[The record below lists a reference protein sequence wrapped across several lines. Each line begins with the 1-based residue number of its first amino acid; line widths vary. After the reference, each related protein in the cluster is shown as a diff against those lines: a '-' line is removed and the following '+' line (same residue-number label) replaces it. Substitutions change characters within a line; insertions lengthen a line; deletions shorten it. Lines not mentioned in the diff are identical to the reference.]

1 MVQQQEGKKK
11 NILRRALT
19 DDATYLSANVLIK
32 DVNKSF
38 KAVNNKKDLSFLV
51 AKPIRVTKGYQLP

>member
-1 MVQQQEGKKK
+1 M
-11 NILRRALT
+11 
-19 DDATYLSANVLIK
+19 DDATYLSANVLNK

-51 AKPIRVTKGYQLP
+51 AKPIRVTKGY